1 MRLDSITLHGFKSF
15 GERTELRI
23 LPGVSCIVGPN
34 GCGKSNISDA
44 VRWALGEQS
53 AKLLR
58 GQRMDDVIFYGS
70 ASRKPVGLAEVELRF
85 SNDGVLAVP
94 WSEIAVAR
102 RLYRTGESE
111 YLLNKQPTRLRDILD
126 LFAGTGANPRAY
138 SVMDQD
144 KLNHVL
150 TAKPHERR
158 VFIEEAA
165 GIARYKQQRSET
177 QGKLDGARGNL
188 VRVKDVM
195 DEVKRQLGSLERQA
209 KRAQQYKALEQERRD
224 GALVLAAA
232 DFAGLVAEA
241 DRLELEIAQH
251 HEREEVLRTTVSRLA
266 GHQATQREAIQVSD
280 HRLSDLRQGV
290 QKVQADLER
299 LLERRE
305 QMGVQLREA
314 AEEVVRLDEEIRV
327 TGERLDVLAAE
338 RETTRGALGEAERL
352 VAERTQAADHLAGL
366 VERRRSGLAE
376 ERDRLEGLRLE
387 QIRIAAER
395 TDLMRS
401 AGELRERE
409 SQLARRGER
418 LATELREAETEAERI
433 VAARTGLEA
442 ARDRALA
449 ELAALMSQREE
460 LAVQLAARERGLADA
475 ETRLADA
482 RLTLAARTS
491 AAESLRELE
500 RVREGYDSG
509 VRAIFEAAERE
520 GRVGVDGVVGTVA
533 DLLDVPPD
541 LERAVEAVL
550 AERLAWVVVERFDQ
564 ARAAVTFLQERG
576 AGAAT
581 FLPLECL
588 SSASDPLPE
597 DDGVRWIA
605 RRVTAPRESL
615 VHFLL
620 GQVAI
625 VDHLDQAETLWR
637 RNGVSATYVTPNGE
651 VLAPTGRLR
660 GGAGGGEARHSL
672 LARKRQL
679 RELDEQIR
687 ELTETVG
694 ITQTTVAQTEA
705 DVAALRVR
713 IAECEQ
719 TVGQRQAERVAG
731 EKDLE
736 QAIREH
742 EREHRHAETVRIEAG
757 QVTRESDE
765 TRAMLARLEQRVAA
779 AREAETAH
787 ESTIRGIRDALENA
801 QAEETAL
808 VTQLTACRVEVGSIG
823 ERVEALGRELVR
835 ADQMEADLTQRLEQ
849 GKTRQQQL
857 GERRVWLEEE
867 RQRTDSTARDV
878 AMDRDRAE
886 AAARQ
891 AAEAHETLLDGL
903 RGIEQ
908 ELRAAEGDLHRLV
921 SAMHELELQATE
933 RRVRREELALD
944 AQRTYGVD
952 AAALLA
958 RHDPNRDL
966 ATLGQRVRELAEK
979 LSAIGPVNLVADEEY
994 RELDERL
1001 TFLRTQ
1007 HDDLTASIKDLEK
1020 ALRGMTHT
1028 AQERFVQAF
1037 EQINRDFAK
1046 IFERLFEGGRAEL
1059 RLVEAEEGGDPLDT
1073 GVDLMAQPRG
1083 KRLQSV
1089 TLLSGGER
1097 ALTGLALLFAI
1108 FYFRPSPFCVLDEV
1122 DAPLDDANIHR
1133 FLRVLRELTSQ
1144 TQFLVITHNRR
1155 TMEAADVLY
1164 GVTME
1169 EPGLSK
1175 LVSVNLNP
1183 DE

>member
-251 HEREEVLRTTVSRLA
+251 HERE
-266 GHQATQREAIQVSD
+266 AIQVSD

-366 VERRRSGLAE
+366 VESRRSGLAE

-433 VAARTGLEA
+433 VAARTELEA

-509 VRAIFEAAERE
+509 VRAIFEAVERE

-597 DDGVRWIA
+597 DDGVRWIGH
-605 RRVTAPRESL
+605 RVTAPRESL

-660 GGAGGGEARHSL
+660 GGAGGGEAQHSL

-908 ELRAAEGDLHRLV
+908 ELRAADGDLHRLV

-1001 TFLRTQ
+1001 TFLSTQ
-1007 HDDLTASIKDLEK
+1007 HDDLTASIKDHEK

-1037 EQINRDFAK
+1037 AEINGHFG
-1046 IFERLFEGGRAEL
+1046 RLFEIGRASCRE
-1059 RLVEAEEGGDPLDT
+1059 RVAGPGG
-1073 GVDLMAQPRG
+1073 G
-1083 KRLQSV
+1083 
-1089 TLLSGGER
+1089 
-1097 ALTGLALLFAI
+1097 
-1108 FYFRPSPFCVLDEV
+1108 
-1122 DAPLDDANIHR
+1122 
-1133 FLRVLRELTSQ
+1133 
-1144 TQFLVITHNRR
+1144 
-1155 TMEAADVLY
+1155 
-1164 GVTME
+1164 
-1169 EPGLSK
+1169 
-1175 LVSVNLNP
+1175 
-1183 DE
+1183 

>member
-1 MRLDSITLHGFKSF
+1 MRLESITLHGFKSF
-15 GERTELRI
+15 GERTEVKV
-23 LPGVSCIVGPN
+23 LPGITCVVGPN

-53 AKLLR
+53 AKSLR

-70 ASRKPVGLAEVELRF
+70 ASRKPVGLAEVELKF
-85 SNDGVLAVP
+85 SNDGILAVP
-94 WSEIAVAR
+94 WSEIGVAR

-111 YLLNKQPTRLRDILD
+111 YLLNKQATRLRDILD

-144 KLNHVL
+144 RLNHVL

-165 GIARYKQQRSET
+165 GIARYKQQRNET
-177 QGKLDGARGNL
+177 QGKLDGARQNL

-209 KRAQQYKALEQERRD
+209 KRARQYKALEQERRD

-241 DRLELEIAQH
+241 ERLDADLARH
-251 HEREEVLRTTVSRLA
+251 RERESVLRTTVSRLA
-266 GHQATQREAIQVSD
+266 GRQATQREAIQESD

-305 QMGVQLREA
+305 QVGVQLREA

-327 TGERLDVLAAE
+327 AAERLDALAAE
-338 RETTRGALGEAERL
+338 REATRGALAEAEHL
-352 VAERTQAADHLAGL
+352 VGERARAADQLASL
-366 VERRRSGLAE
+366 VERRRTGLAE
-376 ERDRLEGLRLE
+376 ERERLEGLRLE

-418 LATELREAETEAERI
+418 LATELREAEAEAERI
-433 VAARTGLEA
+433 VLARAQLET
-442 ARDRALA
+442 AREHALA
-449 ELAALMSQREE
+449 ELASLMSQREE

-475 ETRLADA
+475 ETRMADA

-491 AAESLRELE
+491 GMEALRELE
-500 RVREGYDSG
+500 RVREGYDTG
-509 VRAIFEAAERE
+509 VRTIFEAAGEE
-520 GRVGVDGVVGTVA
+520 GRAGVEGVVGTVA
-533 DLLDVPPD
+533 DLLDVPPE

-550 AERLAWVVVERFDQ
+550 GERLEWVVVERYEH
-564 ARAAVTFLQERG
+564 ARAAVAYLQEQG

-581 FLPLECL
+581 FLPLEHLPPAEAMPDEDGARCL
-588 SSASDPLPE
+588 
-597 DDGVRWIA
+597 A
-605 RRVTAPRESL
+605 RHVTACNDSL

-620 GQVAI
+620 GQVAV
-625 VDHLDQAETLWR
+625 VDHLDQAERLWR
-637 RNGVSATYVTPNGE
+637 ENPVMATYVTPHGE

-660 GGAGGGEARHSL
+660 GGEGSGDSERSL

-679 RELDEQIR
+679 RELEEQVR
-687 ELTETVG
+687 QLSETVE
-694 ITQTTVAQTEA
+694 TAQTTVGQLEA
-705 DVAALRVR
+705 EIAMLRTR
-713 IAECEQ
+713 IAAGEQ
-719 TVGQRQAERVAG
+719 TLGERQAERVAG

-742 EREHRHAETVRIEAG
+742 ERVHRHAETVCFEAG
-757 QVTRESDE
+757 QVTQESEE
-765 TRAMLARLEQRVAA
+765 TRGMLGRLEQRIAA

-787 ESTIRGIRDALENA
+787 EGTIRSIRDALEGA

-808 VTQLTACRVEVGSIG
+808 VTELTACRVEVGSIG
-823 ERVEALGRELVR
+823 ERVDALGRELVR
-835 ADQMEADLTQRLEQ
+835 LDQMETDLTERLEQ
-849 GKTRQQQL
+849 GKTRQRQL

-867 RQRTDSTARDV
+867 RERTDAAARDV
-878 AMDRDRAE
+878 AVDRDRAE

-891 AAEAHETLLDGL
+891 AAETHETLLD
-903 RGIEQ
+903 
-908 ELRAAEGDLHRLV
+908 ELRLVEHELRDAEGELHRLV
-921 SAMHELELQATE
+921 NALHEIELQATE

-952 AAALLA
+952 AAQLLA
-958 RHDPNRDL
+958 RHDPDCDL
-966 ATLGQRVRELAEK
+966 VALGQRLRELEERLA
-979 LSAIGPVNLVADEEY
+979 AIGPVNLVADEEY

-1059 RLVEAEEGGDPLDT
+1059 RLVEAAEGGDPLDT

-1133 FLRVLRELTSQ
+1133 FLRVLRELTTQ

-1183 DE
+1183 DG

>member
-58 GQRMDDVIFYGS
+58 GQRMDDLIFHGTG
-70 ASRKPVGLAEVELRF
+70 SRKPIGLAEVELRC

-232 DFAGLVAEA
+232 DFAGRVAEA

-352 VAERTQAADHLAGL
+352 VAERT
-366 VERRRSGLAE
+366 
-376 ERDRLEGLRLE
+376 
-387 QIRIAAER
+387 
-395 TDLMRS
+395 
-401 AGELRERE
+401 
-409 SQLARRGER
+409 
-418 LATELREAETEAERI
+418 
-433 VAARTGLEA
+433 
-442 ARDRALA
+442 
-449 ELAALMSQREE
+449 LAA
-460 LAVQLAARERGLADA
+460 QLAARERGLADA

-509 VRAIFEAAERE
+509 VRAIFEAVERE

-588 SSASDPLPE
+588 S
-597 DDGVRWIA
+597 
-605 RRVTAPRESL
+605 
-615 VHFLL
+615 
-620 GQVAI
+620 
-625 VDHLDQAETLWR
+625 
-637 RNGVSATYVTPNGE
+637 
-651 VLAPTGRLR
+651 
-660 GGAGGGEARHSL
+660 
-672 LARKRQL
+672 
-679 RELDEQIR
+679 
-687 ELTETVG
+687 
-694 ITQTTVAQTEA
+694 
-705 DVAALRVR
+705 
-713 IAECEQ
+713 
-719 TVGQRQAERVAG
+719 
-731 EKDLE
+731 
-736 QAIREH
+736 
-742 EREHRHAETVRIEAG
+742 
-757 QVTRESDE
+757 
-765 TRAMLARLEQRVAA
+765 
-779 AREAETAH
+779 
-787 ESTIRGIRDALENA
+787 
-801 QAEETAL
+801 
-808 VTQLTACRVEVGSIG
+808 
-823 ERVEALGRELVR
+823 
-835 ADQMEADLTQRLEQ
+835 
-849 GKTRQQQL
+849 
-857 GERRVWLEEE
+857 
-867 RQRTDSTARDV
+867 
-878 AMDRDRAE
+878 
-886 AAARQ
+886 
-891 AAEAHETLLDGL
+891 
-903 RGIEQ
+903 
-908 ELRAAEGDLHRLV
+908 
-921 SAMHELELQATE
+921 
-933 RRVRREELALD
+933 
-944 AQRTYGVD
+944 
-952 AAALLA
+952 
-958 RHDPNRDL
+958 
-966 ATLGQRVRELAEK
+966 
-979 LSAIGPVNLVADEEY
+979 
-994 RELDERL
+994 
-1001 TFLRTQ
+1001 
-1007 HDDLTASIKDLEK
+1007 
-1020 ALRGMTHT
+1020 
-1028 AQERFVQAF
+1028 
-1037 EQINRDFAK
+1037 
-1046 IFERLFEGGRAEL
+1046 
-1059 RLVEAEEGGDPLDT
+1059 
-1073 GVDLMAQPRG
+1073 
-1083 KRLQSV
+1083 
-1089 TLLSGGER
+1089 
-1097 ALTGLALLFAI
+1097 
-1108 FYFRPSPFCVLDEV
+1108 
-1122 DAPLDDANIHR
+1122 
-1133 FLRVLRELTSQ
+1133 
-1144 TQFLVITHNRR
+1144 
-1155 TMEAADVLY
+1155 
-1164 GVTME
+1164 
-1169 EPGLSK
+1169 
-1175 LVSVNLNP
+1175 
-1183 DE
+1183 

>member
-352 VAERTQAADHLAGL
+352 VVERTQAADQLAGL

-433 VAARTGLEA
+433 VAARTELEA

-509 VRAIFEAAERE
+509 VRAIFEAAECE

-564 ARAAVTFLQERG
+564 ARAAVAFLQERG

-588 SSASDPLPE
+588 RASDTLPE

-605 RRVTAPRESL
+605 RRVTAPRASL

-660 GGAGGGEARHSL
+660 GGAGGGEAQHSL

-679 RELDEQIR
+679 RELDEQVR
-687 ELTETVG
+687 DLTETVG
-694 ITQTTVAQTEA
+694 ITQTTVAQTET

-742 EREHRHAETVRIEAG
+742 EREHRHAETVRFEAG

-849 GKTRQQQL
+849 GKTRQRQL

-891 AAEAHETLLDGL
+891 AAEAHETLLDEL

-908 ELRAAEGDLHRLV
+908 ELRAGEGDLHRVV

-966 ATLGQRVRELAEK
+966 VALGQRVRELAEK
-979 LSAIGPVNLVADEEY
+979 LSALGPVNLVADEEY

-1001 TFLRTQ
+1001 TFMRTQ
-1007 HDDLTASIKDLEK
+1007 HDDLTASIMDLEK

-1097 ALTGLALLFAI
+1097 ALTGLALLFAS

-1183 DE
+1183 DG

>member
-44 VRWALGEQS
+44 VRWTLGEQS
-53 AKLLR
+53 AKTLR
-58 GQRMDDVIFYGS
+58 GQKMEDLIFHGS
-70 ASRKPVGLAEVELRF
+70 ASHKPVGLAEVELTF
-85 SNDGVLAVP
+85 SNDGTLSVP
-94 WSEIAVAR
+94 WSEIAVGR

-111 YLLNKQPTRLRDILD
+111 YVLNGGESRLRDILD

-177 QGKLDGARGNL
+177 QGTLDGARGNL

-366 VERRRSGLAE
+366 VER
-376 ERDRLEGLRLE
+376 
-387 QIRIAAER
+387 
-395 TDLMRS
+395 
-401 AGELRERE
+401 E

-433 VAARTGLEA
+433 VAARTELEA

-660 GGAGGGEARHSL
+660 GGAGGGEAQHSL

-966 ATLGQRVRELAEK
+966 ATLSQRVRELAEK
-979 LSAIGPVNLVADEEY
+979 LSAIGPVTSSPT
-994 RELDERL
+994 RSI
-1001 TFLRTQ
+1001 
-1007 HDDLTASIKDLEK
+1007 ASSTS
-1020 ALRGMTHT
+1020 GS
-1028 AQERFVQAF
+1028 RF
-1037 EQINRDFAK
+1037 
-1046 IFERLFEGGRAEL
+1046 
-1059 RLVEAEEGGDPLDT
+1059 
-1073 GVDLMAQPRG
+1073 
-1083 KRLQSV
+1083 
-1089 TLLSGGER
+1089 
-1097 ALTGLALLFAI
+1097 
-1108 FYFRPSPFCVLDEV
+1108 C
-1122 DAPLDDANIHR
+1122 
-1133 FLRVLRELTSQ
+1133 
-1144 TQFLVITHNRR
+1144 
-1155 TMEAADVLY
+1155 
-1164 GVTME
+1164 
-1169 EPGLSK
+1169 
-1175 LVSVNLNP
+1175 
-1183 DE
+1183 

>member
-15 GERTELRI
+15 GERSELKV
-23 LPGVSCIVGPN
+23 LPGITCIVGPN

-53 AKLLR
+53 AKSLR

-70 ASRKPVGLAEVELRF
+70 ASRKPVGLAEVELMF
-85 SNDGVLAVP
+85 GNDGVLSVP
-94 WSEIAVAR
+94 WTEVAVAR

-111 YLLNKQPTRLRDILD
+111 YLLNRNLARLRDILD

-177 QGKLDGARGNL
+177 QGKLEGARGNL

-232 DFAGLVAEA
+232 DFAGFVAEA

-352 VAERTQAADHLAGL
+352 VAERTQAADQLASL

-395 TDLMRS
+395 TDLIRS

-418 LATELREAETEAERI
+418 LASELREAETEAERI
-433 VAARTGLEA
+433 VAARTRLEA
-442 ARDRALA
+442 APDLALC
-449 ELAALMSQREE
+449 ELASLMSQREE

-500 RVREGYDSG
+500 RVREGYDSR
-509 VRAIFEAAERE
+509 VRAIFEAPDRE

-581 FLPLECL
+581 FLPLEH
-588 SSASDPLPE
+588 LPPAEVMPDE
-597 DDGVRWIA
+597 DGA
-605 RRVTAPRESL
+605 RCAARQVAACNGSL
-615 VHFLL
+615 VPFLL
-620 GQVAI
+620 GRVPA
-625 VDHLDQAETLWR
+625 VEHLDQAGQLWGR
-637 RNGVSATYVTPNGE
+637 TGGVG
-651 VLAPTGRLR
+651 
-660 GGAGGGEARHSL
+660 
-672 LARKRQL
+672 
-679 RELDEQIR
+679 
-687 ELTETVG
+687 
-694 ITQTTVAQTEA
+694 
-705 DVAALRVR
+705 
-713 IAECEQ
+713 
-719 TVGQRQAERVAG
+719 
-731 EKDLE
+731 
-736 QAIREH
+736 
-742 EREHRHAETVRIEAG
+742 
-757 QVTRESDE
+757 
-765 TRAMLARLEQRVAA
+765 
-779 AREAETAH
+779 
-787 ESTIRGIRDALENA
+787 
-801 QAEETAL
+801 
-808 VTQLTACRVEVGSIG
+808 
-823 ERVEALGRELVR
+823 
-835 ADQMEADLTQRLEQ
+835 
-849 GKTRQQQL
+849 
-857 GERRVWLEEE
+857 
-867 RQRTDSTARDV
+867 
-878 AMDRDRAE
+878 
-886 AAARQ
+886 
-891 AAEAHETLLDGL
+891 
-903 RGIEQ
+903 
-908 ELRAAEGDLHRLV
+908 
-921 SAMHELELQATE
+921 
-933 RRVRREELALD
+933 
-944 AQRTYGVD
+944 
-952 AAALLA
+952 
-958 RHDPNRDL
+958 
-966 ATLGQRVRELAEK
+966 
-979 LSAIGPVNLVADEEY
+979 
-994 RELDERL
+994 
-1001 TFLRTQ
+1001 
-1007 HDDLTASIKDLEK
+1007 
-1020 ALRGMTHT
+1020 
-1028 AQERFVQAF
+1028 
-1037 EQINRDFAK
+1037 
-1046 IFERLFEGGRAEL
+1046 
-1059 RLVEAEEGGDPLDT
+1059 
-1073 GVDLMAQPRG
+1073 
-1083 KRLQSV
+1083 
-1089 TLLSGGER
+1089 
-1097 ALTGLALLFAI
+1097 
-1108 FYFRPSPFCVLDEV
+1108 
-1122 DAPLDDANIHR
+1122 
-1133 FLRVLRELTSQ
+1133 
-1144 TQFLVITHNRR
+1144 
-1155 TMEAADVLY
+1155 
-1164 GVTME
+1164 
-1169 EPGLSK
+1169 
-1175 LVSVNLNP
+1175 
-1183 DE
+1183 

>member
-1 MRLDSITLHGFKSF
+1 
-15 GERTELRI
+15 
-23 LPGVSCIVGPN
+23 V
-34 GCGKSNISDA
+34 
-44 VRWALGEQS
+44 
-53 AKLLR
+53 
-58 GQRMDDVIFYGS
+58 
-70 ASRKPVGLAEVELRF
+70 
-85 SNDGVLAVP
+85 
-94 WSEIAVAR
+94 
-102 RLYRTGESE
+102 
-111 YLLNKQPTRLRDILD
+111 
-126 LFAGTGANPRAY
+126 
-138 SVMDQD
+138 
-144 KLNHVL
+144 
-150 TAKPHERR
+150 
-158 VFIEEAA
+158 
-165 GIARYKQQRSET
+165 
-177 QGKLDGARGNL
+177 
-188 VRVKDVM
+188 
-195 DEVKRQLGSLERQA
+195 
-209 KRAQQYKALEQERRD
+209 
-224 GALVLAAA
+224 
-232 DFAGLVAEA
+232 
-241 DRLELEIAQH
+241 
-251 HEREEVLRTTVSRLA
+251 
-266 GHQATQREAIQVSD
+266 
-280 HRLSDLRQGV
+280 
-290 QKVQADLER
+290 
-299 LLERRE
+299 
-305 QMGVQLREA
+305 
-314 AEEVVRLDEEIRV
+314 
-327 TGERLDVLAAE
+327 
-338 RETTRGALGEAERL
+338 LGEAERL
-352 VAERTQAADHLAGL
+352 VAERTQAADQLAGL

-433 VAARTGLEA
+433 VAARTELEA

-449 ELAALMSQREE
+449 ELAALMGQREE

-564 ARAAVTFLQERG
+564 ARAAVAFLQERG

-588 SSASDPLPE
+588 RAPEPLPE

-660 GGAGGGEARHSL
+660 GGAGGGEAQHSL

-679 RELDEQIR
+679 RELDEQVR

-694 ITQTTVAQTEA
+694 ITQTTVAQTET
-705 DVAALRVR
+705 DVAALRAR

-742 EREHRHAETVRIEAG
+742 EREHRHAETVRFEAG

-849 GKTRQQQL
+849 GKTRQRQL

-891 AAEAHETLLDGL
+891 AAEAHETLLDEL

-908 ELRAAEGDLHRLV
+908 ELRAGEGDLHRVV

-966 ATLGQRVRELAEK
+966 VALGQRVRELAEK

-1183 DE
+1183 DG

>member
-232 DFAGLVAEA
+232 
-241 DRLELEIAQH
+241 
-251 HEREEVLRTTVSRLA
+251 
-266 GHQATQREAIQVSD
+266 
-280 HRLSDLRQGV
+280 
-290 QKVQADLER
+290 
-299 LLERRE
+299 
-305 QMGVQLREA
+305 
-314 AEEVVRLDEEIRV
+314 
-327 TGERLDVLAAE
+327 E

-533 DLLDVPPD
+533 DLLRSSRP
-541 LERAVEAVL
+541 RAGCGGGAGRAPGLGRGRALRPGPRRRHVSPRTRRRRRDVL
-550 AERLAWVVVERFDQ
+550 APRVPVVSLRPPSRGRRCALDRSSRYGASPEPRPLPAPPGCDRRSSGSGGDPLAAERCQRDVRHAER
-564 ARAAVTFLQERG
+564 RG
-576 AGAAT
+576 AGADGAT
-581 FLPLECL
+581 
-588 SSASDPLPE
+588 
-597 DDGVRWIA
+597 A
-605 RRVTAPRESL
+605 RRC
-615 VHFLL
+615 
-620 GQVAI
+620 GG
-625 VDHLDQAETLWR
+625 R
-637 RNGVSATYVTPNGE
+637 RGPALAAGPQTP
-651 VLAPTGRLR
+651 AA
-660 GGAGGGEARHSL
+660 GAG
-672 LARKRQL
+672 
-679 RELDEQIR
+679 
-687 ELTETVG
+687 
-694 ITQTTVAQTEA
+694 
-705 DVAALRVR
+705 
-713 IAECEQ
+713 
-719 TVGQRQAERVAG
+719 
-731 EKDLE
+731 
-736 QAIREH
+736 
-742 EREHRHAETVRIEAG
+742 
-757 QVTRESDE
+757 
-765 TRAMLARLEQRVAA
+765 
-779 AREAETAH
+779 
-787 ESTIRGIRDALENA
+787 
-801 QAEETAL
+801 
-808 VTQLTACRVEVGSIG
+808 
-823 ERVEALGRELVR
+823 R
-835 ADQMEADLTQRLEQ
+835 ADP
-849 GKTRQQQL
+849 
-857 GERRVWLEEE
+857 
-867 RQRTDSTARDV
+867 RTDRD
-878 AMDRDRAE
+878 
-886 AAARQ
+886 
-891 AAEAHETLLDGL
+891 
-903 RGIEQ
+903 
-908 ELRAAEGDLHRLV
+908 
-921 SAMHELELQATE
+921 
-933 RRVRREELALD
+933 
-944 AQRTYGVD
+944 
-952 AAALLA
+952 
-958 RHDPNRDL
+958 
-966 ATLGQRVRELAEK
+966 
-979 LSAIGPVNLVADEEY
+979 
-994 RELDERL
+994 
-1001 TFLRTQ
+1001 
-1007 HDDLTASIKDLEK
+1007 
-1020 ALRGMTHT
+1020 
-1028 AQERFVQAF
+1028 
-1037 EQINRDFAK
+1037 
-1046 IFERLFEGGRAEL
+1046 
-1059 RLVEAEEGGDPLDT
+1059 GGDHADH
-1073 GVDLMAQPRG
+1073 G
-1083 KRLQSV
+1083 
-1089 TLLSGGER
+1089 
-1097 ALTGLALLFAI
+1097 
-1108 FYFRPSPFCVLDEV
+1108 RPDRS
-1122 DAPLDDANIHR
+1122 
-1133 FLRVLRELTSQ
+1133 
-1144 TQFLVITHNRR
+1144 
-1155 TMEAADVLY
+1155 
-1164 GVTME
+1164 
-1169 EPGLSK
+1169 
-1175 LVSVNLNP
+1175 
-1183 DE
+1183 

>member
-352 VAERTQAADHLAGL
+352 VAERTQAADQLAGL

-433 VAARTGLEA
+433 VAARTELEA

-449 ELAALMSQREE
+449 ELAALMGQREE

-509 VRAIFEAAERE
+509 VRAIFEAAECE

-564 ARAAVTFLQERG
+564 ARAAVAFLQERG

-588 SSASDPLPE
+588 RASDTLPE
-597 DDGVRWIA
+597 DDGVHWIA
-605 RRVTAPRESL
+605 RRVTAPRASL

-660 GGAGGGEARHSL
+660 GGAGGGDAQHSL

-679 RELDEQIR
+679 RELDEQVR
-687 ELTETVG
+687 DLTETVG
-694 ITQTTVAQTEA
+694 ITQTTVAQTET

-742 EREHRHAETVRIEAG
+742 EREHRHAETVRFEAG

-849 GKTRQQQL
+849 GKTRQRQL

-891 AAEAHETLLDGL
+891 AAEAHETLLDEL

-908 ELRAAEGDLHRLV
+908 ELRAGEGDLHRVV

-958 RHDPNRDL
+958 RYDPNRDL
-966 ATLGQRVRELAEK
+966 VALGQRVRELAEK

-1059 RLVEAEEGGDPLDT
+1059 RLVEADEGGDPLDT

-1169 EPGLSK
+1169 EPGVSK
-1175 LVSVNLNP
+1175 LVSVKLS
-1183 DE
+1183 

>member
-70 ASRKPVGLAEVELRF
+70 TSRKPVGLAEVELRF

-352 VAERTQAADHLAGL
+352 VAERTQAADQLAGL

-433 VAARTGLEA
+433 VAARTELEA

-449 ELAALMSQREE
+449 ELAALMGQREE

-564 ARAAVTFLQERG
+564 ARAAVAFLQERG

-581 FLPLECL
+581 FLPLEYL
-588 SSASDPLPE
+588 RASEPLPE

-605 RRVTAPRESL
+605 RRVTARRESL

-660 GGAGGGEARHSL
+660 GGAGGGEAQHSL

-679 RELDEQIR
+679 RELDEQVR

-694 ITQTTVAQTEA
+694 ITQTTVAQTET
-705 DVAALRVR
+705 DVAALRAR

-742 EREHRHAETVRIEAG
+742 EREHRHAETVRFEAG

-849 GKTRQQQL
+849 GKTRQRQL

-891 AAEAHETLLDGL
+891 AAEAHETLLDEL

-908 ELRAAEGDLHRLV
+908 ELRAGESDLHRVV

-966 ATLGQRVRELAEK
+966 VALGQRVRELAEK